1 MTDDPNPADDLTT
14 ELRAEIK
21 KLTGIE
27 GRNEIILAGVITR
40 AVRGELSG
48 LAQDLLVGEIVSHLG
63 DLAKNNG
70 GGKGPDKQ
78 SVKKHWDTIRK
89 AVEAKMKI
97 EAAVKAKAEAERKA
111 KEEAEK
117 AKREKDELRAKLW
130 EKCRVV
136 AERKDLVDYIVDLT
150 RRRGVIGEEQGIRI
164 SLLSAT
170 SRLCLQQALNML
182 RRGAAA
188 AGKNYV
194 LERVLSY
201 LPPDSVIR
209 ITMASATAFFY
220 YDVGNENSLKGKVI
234 YVAEAAAIAE
244 KNGVENPVT
253 IILRCL
259 ISDGR
264 IDHMVTMT
272 APHGVRE
279 TIRIRKN
286 GPVAVV
292 LTSARSNIE
301 DELATRLAVS
311 DADESD
317 DQTDLVID
325 RAIDNA
331 SDNALTNAVLQAEVE
346 AIVALQAWLELDAP
360 YSVTIPFN
368 DAIKAAVAE
377 RRLKE
382 IEEFGGKRKRKLRIR
397 RDINA
402 LISAIKASTIS
413 HKAQRTIDKD
423 GAIIATLDD
432 YKHGRDAVDE
442 GLANLYK
449 LEVPATTI
457 AVVRAIEKMG
467 ASYESSVKVSSRH
480 LRDGLGITGIG
491 AAYERLKDAEDRG
504 FIELVEKPGGY
515 GKTTTREYKIVQT
528 ADEIEAELG
537 RAPPTGVF
545 PSAAEVEAAERKF
558 GEGGDSLRN
567 SGTVGTDAEDGT
579 VGTAD
584 CSDCSTVLSTNTPL
598 PDNFSSASEGSA
610 EPKNEANPETGIN
623 PEKNIARGRSGEHI
637 RPGLIVEKAK
647 RLGVTLGLCADESD
661 LMPFEG
667 LPESVSA
674 QIRAHKSEIVGH
686 LRNETTIAQWLS
698 EHPPRSPYQDDRCM
712 HCGAGADGP
721 DHIEIGGRGFVHVNC
736 WDEWSKARRAYA
748 EIALGLRE

>member
-1 MTDDPNPADDLTT
+1 MTDAELIA
-14 ELRAEIK
+14 ELRTEIG

-27 GRNEIILAGVITR
+27 GQNEVILTGVITR
-40 AVRGELSG
+40 AVRDELSG
-48 LAQDLLVGEIVSHLG
+48 LAQDLLISDTVSHLSN
-63 DLAKNNG
+63 LAKNNG
-70 GGKGPDKQ
+70 GGKGPDKP
-78 SVKKHWDTIRK
+78 SVKKYWDKIRK
-89 AVEAKMKI
+89 AVEAQLKI
-97 EAAVKAKAEAERKA
+97 EAAVKAKTVAEEKA

-117 AKREKDELRAKLW
+117 AKREKDELRAKLR
-130 EKCRVV
+130 EKSRGV
-136 AERKDLVDYIVDLT
+136 AERKDLVDYIVDVT
-150 RRRGVIGEEQGIRI
+150 HRRGVIGEEQGIRI

-188 AGKNYV
+188 AGKNYI

-209 ITMASATAFFY
+209 ITMASATSFFY

-244 KNGVENPVT
+244 KGGVENPIT
-253 IILRCL
+253 IVLRCL

-272 APHGVRE
+272 TPDGLRE

-317 DQTDLVID
+317 NQTDSVID

-331 SDNALTNAVLQAEVE
+331 SDNALTNADLQAEVE
-346 AIVALQAWLELDAP
+346 AIVAHQAWLELDAP

-377 RRLKE
+377 RRKKE
-382 IEEFGGKRKRKLRIR
+382 IEEFGGKRKRRLRIR

-402 LISAIKASTIS
+402 LISAIKASAIL
-413 HKAQRTIDKD
+413 HKAQRTIDRG
-423 GAIIATLDD
+423 GAIIAVLDD
-432 YKHGRDAVDE
+432 YKHGRNAVDE

-457 AVVRAIEKMG
+457 AVIRAIEKMG
-467 ASYESSVKVSSRH
+467 ATYENFVKVSSRH
-480 LRDGLGITGIG
+480 LRDALGITGIG

-504 FIELVEKPGGY
+504 FIELEEKKGGY
-515 GKTTTREYKIVQT
+515 GKTTAREYRIVQS

-537 RAPPTGVF
+537 RAPPVGVF
-545 PSAAEVEAAERKF
+545 PSVAEVEAAEK
-558 GEGGDSLRN
+558 
-567 SGTVGTDAEDGT
+567 
-579 VGTAD
+579 
-584 CSDCSTVLSTNTPL
+584 
-598 PDNFSSASEGSA
+598 
-610 EPKNEANPETGIN
+610 
-623 PEKNIARGRSGEHI
+623 
-637 RPGLIVEKAK
+637 
-647 RLGVTLGLCADESD
+647 
-661 LMPFEG
+661 
-667 LPESVSA
+667 
-674 QIRAHKSEIVGH
+674 KS
-686 LRNETTIAQWLS
+686 
-698 EHPPRSPYQDDRCM
+698 
-712 HCGAGADGP
+712 
-721 DHIEIGGRGFVHVNC
+721 GRGVIL
-736 WDEWSKARRAYA
+736 RRTA
-748 EIALGLRE
+748 EQLEQLRRMEQLEQQTAPTVPLFF

>member
-1 MTDDPNPADDLTT
+1 MTDAELIA
-14 ELRAEIK
+14 ELRTEIG

-27 GRNEIILAGVITR
+27 GQNEVILTGVITR
-40 AVRGELSG
+40 AVRDELSG
-48 LAQDLLVGEIVSHLG
+48 LAQDLLISDTVSHLSN
-63 DLAKNNG
+63 LAKNNG
-70 GGKGPDKQ
+70 GGKGPDKP
-78 SVKKHWDTIRK
+78 SVKKYWDKIRK
-89 AVEAKMKI
+89 AVEAQLKI
-97 EAAVKAKAEAERKA
+97 EAAVKAKIVAEEKT

-117 AKREKDELRAKLW
+117 AKREKDELRAKLR
-130 EKCRVV
+130 EKSRGV
-136 AERKDLVDYIVDLT
+136 AERKDLVDYIVDVT
-150 RRRGVIGEEQGIRI
+150 HRRGVIGEEQGIRI

-188 AGKNYV
+188 AAKNYI

-209 ITMASATAFFY
+209 ITMASATSFFY

-244 KNGVENPVT
+244 KGGVENPIT
-253 IILRCL
+253 IVLRCL

-272 APHGVRE
+272 TPDGLRE

-317 DQTDLVID
+317 NQTDSVID

-331 SDNALTNAVLQAEVE
+331 SDNALTNADLQAEVE
-346 AIVALQAWLELDAP
+346 AIVAHQAWLELDAP

-377 RRLKE
+377 RRKKE
-382 IEEFGGKRKRKLRIR
+382 VEEFGGKRKRRLRIR

-402 LISAIKASTIS
+402 LISAIKASAIL
-413 HKAQRTIDKD
+413 HKAQRTIDNG
-423 GAIIATLDD
+423 GAIIAVLDD
-432 YKHGRDAVDE
+432 YKHGRNAVDE

-457 AVVRAIEKMG
+457 AVVRAIENMG
-467 ASYESSVKVSSRH
+467 ATYEKFVKVSSRH
-480 LRDGLGITGIG
+480 LRDALGITGIG

-504 FIELVEKPGGY
+504 FIELEEKKGGY
-515 GKTTTREYKIVQT
+515 GKTTAREYRIVQT

-537 RAPPTGVF
+537 KAPAIGVF
-545 PSAAEVEAAERKF
+545 PSVAELEAAEEKIR
-558 GEGGDSLRN
+558 EGGDSPKN
-567 SGTVGTDAEDGT
+567 SGTAGAVDENGT
-579 VGTAD
+579 VGTAS
-584 CSDCSTVLSTNTPL
+584 CSDCSTVPLRNTP
-598 PDNFSSASEGSA
+598 PHEIFFSASEGSA
-610 EPKNEANPETGIN
+610 EQKNEANPETAIN
-623 PEKNIARGRSGEHI
+623 LQKNVAPRRAGERVRPE
-637 RPGLIVEKAK
+637 LIVEKTR
-647 RLGVTLGLCADESD
+647 RLGVTLALTAAGDGLA
-661 LMPFEG
+661 PFGG
-667 LPESVSA
+667 LSPGLSA
-674 QIRAHKSEIVGH
+674 QIEAHAAEIVQH
-686 LRNETTIAQWLS
+686 LRNEAEIARWLS
-698 EHPPRSPYQDDRCM
+698 EHAPRSLHGDDRCM
-712 HCGAGADGP
+712 GCGAGADGP
-721 DHIEIGGRGFVHVNC
+721 DQIEIGGRGFVHINC
-736 WDEWSKARRAYA
+736 WDEWNKARRAYA
-748 EIALGLRE
+748 KIALGFAE